1 MICTF
6 RISFLVAEKRLINV
20 FPSVRNQFSFQPT
33 SYLALFFSQI
43 QTWMTRLF
51 TSRRTPNLPCHLRSA
66 IKIWWTCYS
75 HRYEN
80 HLKRVFIPQLEVNW
94 SNVSCTNWPKS
105 TIPSQSPLPLT
116 QTIIYSPLCNFTF
129 FPSYSSWLGKPIIS
143 RDPTSSKSS
152 YSSHGSNTSRFTARF
167 SVNSLRKYMS
177 FMSVIHFFPTTTQS
191 EFHTAT
197 DGNDEL
203 QGPQIIEIGSSETAS
218 DTADS
223 ESTETVTKVCHDE
236 GCSIACYTNLPKF
249 VVVCMGN
256 CGCMYG

>member
-94 SNVSCTNWPKS
+94 SNVSCTNWQKAKFLPNPRYHWLKQLFTALCAISLSSHLIQVDSENLSFQEILRPPKAA
-105 TIPSQSPLPLT
+105 T
-116 QTIIYSPLCNFTF
+116 QVMDQIQVGLRRGFRSILWENICHLCLSF
-129 FPSYSSWLGKPIIS
+129 
-143 RDPTSSKSS
+143 TSSLPPL
-152 YSSHGSNTSRFTARF
+152 R
-167 SVNSLRKYMS
+167 VNSIRLL
-177 FMSVIHFFPTTTQS
+177 
-191 EFHTAT
+191 TAMT
-197 DGNDEL
+197 SCKAL
-203 QGPQIIEIGSSETAS
+203 
-218 DTADS
+218 
-223 ESTETVTKVCHDE
+223 K
-236 GCSIACYTNLPKF
+236 L
-249 VVVCMGN
+249 
-256 CGCMYG
+256 